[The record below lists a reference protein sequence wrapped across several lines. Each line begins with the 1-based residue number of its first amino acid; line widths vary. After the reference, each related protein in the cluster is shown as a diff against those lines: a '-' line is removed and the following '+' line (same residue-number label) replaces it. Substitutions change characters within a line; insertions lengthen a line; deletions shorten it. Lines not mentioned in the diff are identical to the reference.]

1 MTLNDM
7 FQQDAE
13 ALTLSDDDIKG
24 VAGLAKRAKE
34 LNKEIE
40 DLEKTLSER
49 KDNYRKLT
57 EESLPE
63 ALASM
68 GMSSFRMDDG
78 SSIEIKPFYG
88 ASIKAERQAEAFAW
102 LREHGYDDIIKNTVS
117 VRFGKGEDEL
127 CARLLQNLKGTG
139 FIPEQAQK
147 VEPMTLRAWVKEQV
161 EKGREF
167 PTELFGA
174 FIGKKAIIKS

>member
-88 ASIKAERQAEAFAW
+88 ASIKAAIGILFKSTGQRRQLSFGFGVLHFLS
-102 LREHGYDDIIKNTVS
+102 LRHDRVS
-117 VRFGKGEDEL
+117 CL
-127 CARLLQNLKGTG
+127 
-139 FIPEQAQK
+139 
-147 VEPMTLRAWVKEQV
+147 
-161 EKGREF
+161 
-167 PTELFGA
+167 
-174 FIGKKAIIKS
+174 

>member
-1 MTLNDM
+1 MTLTDV

-13 ALTLSDDDIKG
+13 ALSISDDDIKG
-24 VAGLAKRAKE
+24 VSGLAKRAKE
-34 LNKEIE
+34 LDKEIQ
-40 DLEKTLSER
+40 DLERVLSER

-63 ALASM
+63 ALASL
-68 GMSSFRMDDG
+68 GMSSFQMEDG
-78 SSIEIKPFYG
+78 SSIQIKPFYG

-127 CARLLQNLKGTG
+127 CARLLQDLKGTG

-147 VEPMTLRAWVKEQV
+147 VEPMTLKAWVKEQV
-161 EKGREF
+161 ERGKEF